1 MRMNDHGLRQL
12 PFVIDRHSPRGLSDQ
27 MTDGL
32 RNAIL
37 TGYYRE
43 GESLPKILEWAKLL
57 NVSIRVPEAAIAR
70 LVKEGL
76 VAAHPGLGCVVRPRK
91 ALAWRGHVLFV
102 MPDSET
108 VYSANVM
115 ASRMR
120 TRFSSAGYLV
130 TQHAV
135 WHDPDGRYD
144 LSQLELTLKQPV
156 ELVILFAKRQQIEH
170 FLSVAAVPFVVI
182 GQKTCRLPH
191 CVGHVRL
198 HLEAALPDFVQHCAR
213 AKVRSVLQVEKPPE
227 IDAVPLLRKAK
238 IAAERWRIPELPGR
252 RPAAV
257 QQSALEAFKRR
268 LAEGVDWLPDV
279 LYFTDDF
286 LAAGAL
292 TALLHEG
299 VRIPEDVRVVTIANK
314 GLGPVFWDT
323 LARIEL
329 DSHAGG
335 DDAAEHV
342 LAWLGGDRRHPI
354 DCTISTTY
362 RPGATFTT

>member
-1 MRMNDHGLRQL
+1 
-12 PFVIDRHSPRGLSDQ
+12 

-43 GESLPKILEWAKLL
+43 GEVLPKMLEWTKMLG
-57 NVSIRVPEAAIAR
+57 VSIRVPEAAVAR

-76 VAAHPGLGCVVRPRK
+76 VATHPGIGCVVRPRK
-91 ALAWRGHVLFV
+91 AVTWRGHVLFV
-102 MPDSET
+102 LPDSET
-108 VYSANVM
+108 VYPINVM

-120 TRFSSAGYLV
+120 ARFSKAGYLV

-135 WHDPDGRYD
+135 WHDPDGQYD

-156 ELVILFAKRQQIEH
+156 ELVVLFAKRPQIEH
-170 FLSVAAVPFVVI
+170 FLSDAAVPFVVI
-182 GQKTCRLPH
+182 GQKTCRLPN
-191 CVGHVRL
+191 CVGHVRMNMT
-198 HLEAALPDFVQHCAR
+198 AAIPDFVQHCR
-213 AKVRSVLQVEKPPE
+213 KAKVRTVIQVEKPPV
-227 IDAVPLLRKAK
+227 IDAVPQLIKAG
-238 IAAERWRIPELPGR
+238 ISAEAWRIPELPGL

-268 LAEGVDWLPDV
+268 LAEGMDWLPDI
-279 LYFTDDF
+279 LYFTDDY

-299 VRIPEDVRVVTIANK
+299 VRIPENVCVVTIANK

-323 LARIEL
+323 LTRIEL

-335 DDAAEHV
+335 DDAAEHI
-342 LAWLGGDRRHPI
+342 LAWLDGDRRHPI
-354 DCTISTTY
+354 DCTIATIY
-362 RPGATFTT
+362 RPGATFTA